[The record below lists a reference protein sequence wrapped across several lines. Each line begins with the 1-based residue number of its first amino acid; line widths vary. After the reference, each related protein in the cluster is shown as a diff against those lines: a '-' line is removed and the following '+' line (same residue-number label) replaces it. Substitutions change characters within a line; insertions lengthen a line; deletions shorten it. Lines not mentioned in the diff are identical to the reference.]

1 MSSGS
6 EIPLIAAAAA
16 ASSTI
21 NAIKAF
27 GVIVRVDANDF
38 TSILRKEE
46 APLVVVSGS
55 FFGRSKFI
63 CSYKGLT
70 FFCKAKSN
78 HSVEFPTDTEII
90 NSSSIS
96 MPYL

>member
-6 EIPLIAAAAA
+6 EIPLIAAAVA
-16 ASSTI
+16 ASRTM

-38 TSILRKEE
+38 TSILRKQET
-46 APLVVVSGS
+46 PLVVVSGS
-55 FFGRSKFI
+55 FFGRSKFL

-70 FFCKAKSN
+70 FYCKAKAN
-78 HSVEFPTDTEII
+78 ENIEFPPNTEII

-96 MPYL
+96 MPYI